1 MKSPLTLPVRHA
13 PHRECWSRQRPT
25 AGSRL
30 RAWRAGSG
38 AACWDRI
45 SSTSTYIYNYIYTY
59 MHYHTHIY
67 IYMYIYIQWYY
78 ILYYT
83 IILYIYVYINNSGI
97 QLAVVDPVDVSIM
110 PEIKVYF
117 WHISATRR
125 SLHSARPSSKGLKVN
140 PQENMGKSV
149 QTGVKMGSSYEV
161 GFERKTYLGLS
172 QEKVHRLPVDHK
184 FPYLRQDD
192 LFGASP
198 FSDKPIVTIVE
209 NTNRFSLHLI
219 LQCFHQLKPNSW

>member
-1 MKSPLTLPVRHA
+1 
-13 PHRECWSRQRPT
+13 
-25 AGSRL
+25 
-30 RAWRAGSG
+30 
-38 AACWDRI
+38 
-45 SSTSTYIYNYIYTY
+45 
-59 MHYHTHIY
+59 MHYHTHTY
-67 IYMYIYIQWYY
+67 IYVYIYIYIQWYY

-83 IILYIYVYINNSGI
+83 IILYIYVYINNSWI

-209 NTNRFSLHLI
+209 TTNRFSLHLI